1 MATLRTGAYGNYYG
15 SSYSTSSALTQ
26 AQMKVNATYIYK
38 YLTAKGWTKNA
49 IAGMLGN
56 MQAESSLNP
65 GRWQSEDVG
74 NTSLGY
80 GLVQW
85 TPATKYID
93 WCNLQGYSD
102 PSEMDNNLSRI
113 LFELENQLQWIA
125 TENYNYSFEEFSKSN
140 ASVEELASAFLKNY
154 ERAGVEVEET
164 RRSNARSWLDYLNG
178 QSGSEGGST
187 TGGSGVTFK
196 RSSGFNFILFN
207 ARKRRIF

>member
-1 MATLRTGAYGNYYG
+1 MLVKRSGQYGEYYG
-15 SSYSTSSALTQ
+15 SASSISSTSLTQ
-26 AQMKVNATYIYK
+26 SQMELNATYIYK

-56 MQAESSLNP
+56 MEAESTLNP
-65 GRWQSEDVG
+65 GRWQSDDVG
-74 NTSLGY
+74 NTSGGY

-93 WCNLQGYSD
+93 WCNDRGYTDYST
-102 PSEMDNNLSRI
+102 MDSNLSRI
-113 LFELENQLQWIA
+113 IYELENNLQWIP
-125 TENYNYSFEEFSKSN
+125 TDNYNYSFEQFSKSN
-140 ASVEELASAFLKNY
+140 ASVEILASAFLKNY

-164 RRSNARSWLDYLNG
+164 RRTNARKWYEYLNG
-178 QSGSEGGST
+178 QSGSDEDDT
-187 TGGSGVTFK
+187 THNGVTFK